1 MKQKKIFFEK
11 KKNQN
16 GRLKKTEFST
26 ITDFN
31 ATGISSSNPV
41 TLTRDAILLLAQ
53 FKPTFHF
60 KVEPFLIHFAVIKAD
75 VQSIKILTYGQ
86 QLLKK

>member
-1 MKQKKIFFEK
+1 MQLEAVKLENWKGTFFV
-11 KKNQN
+11 
-16 GRLKKTEFST
+16 S
-26 ITDFN
+26 TDFL
-31 ATGISSSNPV
+31 TLIPQCSSSIPV

-53 FKPTFHF
+53 FEPTFHF

>member
-1 MKQKKIFFEK
+1 MRYLTNKKLKEDFFCEHW
-11 KKNQN
+11 
-16 GRLKKTEFST
+16 FS
-26 ITDFN
+26 DFN
-31 ATGISSSNPV
+31 TTGISSSIPV

-53 FKPTFHF
+53 FEPTFHF